1 MTTGATPEANASFTE
16 LAQRVDELRDQV
28 AREGERSQ
36 ELLRGTIDA
45 ITAFNRAGLA
55 ALVQVLRSDAR
66 GTELLYEAV
75 DLPEVMA
82 LMASHGI
89 IRTDLTLDVLRVV
102 DQLRPHLLAASVNL
116 EVVQVDGDV
125 LTLRYNGHRPDDDV
139 VDGIRDALLSRV
151 GGLRVVQESA
161 DESVTSFVPISGLKV
176 RPR

>member
-1 MTTGATPEANASFTE
+1 MSAGAAPESNESFTD
-16 LAQRVDELRDQV
+16 LARRVDDLRDLI
-28 AREGERSQ
+28 AHEGVRSQ
-36 ELLRGTIDA
+36 ELLRDAIDA

-55 ALVQVLRSDAR
+55 ALVQVLRADAR
-66 GTELLYEAV
+66 GTELLFEAV

-125 LTLRYNGHRPDDDV
+125 VTVRYNGHRPDDDV

-151 GGLRVVQESA
+151 DGLRSVHESA
-161 DESVTSFVPISGLKV
+161 AESVTSFVPISSLKV